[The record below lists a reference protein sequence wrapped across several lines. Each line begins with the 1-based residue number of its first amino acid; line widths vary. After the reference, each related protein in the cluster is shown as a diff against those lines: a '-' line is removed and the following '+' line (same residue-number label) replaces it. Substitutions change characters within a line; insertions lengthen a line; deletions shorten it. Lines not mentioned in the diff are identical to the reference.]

1 MPPRSI
7 ETRERKNRCFLVR
20 AFAQDARFV
29 EQSESP
35 RGAQVIDPDGYRANV
50 GIILTNRSG
59 EVLWA
64 RRVGQNAWQ
73 FPQGGIMRNETPE
86 QAVYRELNEEIG
98 LGPGDVE
105 IIGCTRGWLRYRLPR
120 RLVRHDRK
128 PVCIGQKQR
137 WYMLRL
143 VGDESRVCLDTT
155 NNPEFDAWRW
165 VDYWYPLE
173 EIVFFKRRV
182 YERALR
188 ELEPLL
194 FNQQPLGVTSDR
206 RGVV

>member
-1 MPPRSI
+1 M
-7 ETRERKNRCFLVR
+7 
-20 AFAQDARFV
+20 
-29 EQSESP
+29 
-35 RGAQVIDPDGYRANV
+35 IDPDGYRANV

-73 FPQGGIMRNETPE
+73 FPQGGILRHETPE

-98 LGPGDVE
+98 LIRSDVE
-105 IIGCTRGWLRYRLPR
+105 VIGCTRGWLRYRLPR
-120 RLVRHDRK
+120 RLVRYDRK

-137 WYMLRL
+137 WFLLRL
-143 VGDESRVCLDTT
+143 VGEESNVRLDTT
-155 NNPEFDAWRW
+155 ATPEFDAWRW
-165 VDYWYPLE
+165 VSYWQPLD
-173 EIVFFKRRV
+173 EIVFFKRKV

-194 FNQQPLGVTSDR
+194 FACPRDGAGER
-206 RGVV
+206 RDAALK